1 MTSSLTKIDM
11 MDDPIPFI
19 RVKKQISKNG
29 HSLTLNVTWE
39 VKALG
44 LDHGDEVIVIL
55 RRPDA
60 EKETA
65 QESKEGV

>member
-1 MTSSLTKIDM
+1 MPAPNRMEYIKA
-11 MDDPIPFI
+11 
-19 RVKKQISKNG
+19 VKQISKNG

-44 LDHGDEVIVIL
+44 LDWGDEVLVIL

-60 EKETA
+60 EQDVA
-65 QESKEGV
+65 QEPNEDV